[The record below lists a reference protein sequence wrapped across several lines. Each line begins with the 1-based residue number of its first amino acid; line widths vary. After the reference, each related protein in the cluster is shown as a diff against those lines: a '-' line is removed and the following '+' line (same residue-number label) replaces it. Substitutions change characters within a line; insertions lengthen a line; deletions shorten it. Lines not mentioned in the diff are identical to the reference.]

1 MKKYQNKIL
10 IAIGLLSFLTA
21 LLYTNGIYTGK
32 DSNLYNTI
40 ALGGLMIYFWVF
52 EVIPIYV
59 TALFPLIFAI
69 PLGLLSTDD
78 LASTYGNGS
87 VYLFFG
93 GFILALGLEKWNVHE
108 QIARGIIG
116 FFGNS
121 KPRILF
127 GFLISTGILSM
138 WISNTA
144 TALMM
149 MPMAMAIVHSLPQN
163 DQKGKFAI
171 FLLLSVAYAASIGGV
186 GTLIGSPPNVQ
197 MASILEN
204 TYNVKVDFFE
214 WMKIGIPI
222 AVLMLLGTFLFFY
235 MSMGKERKETH
246 AEFIIHKTPWSKDQL
261 MVVSIFLLVVILWS
275 FKDLFTPLIGFKYR
289 DENVAVL
296 GGILLFLIPSF
307 ENKKTLLQWKD
318 TEKLP
323 WGILILFGGGLA
335 LAEMMEKN
343 GVITELSNLFSEM
356 HNYSFYTILIA
367 VIVIAVFASEV
378 LSNLAMVS
386 IFVPLVAVFAQNHG
400 LPLEQLAIPLTL
412 GASLAFMLP
421 VGTPPNAI
429 VFSSGM
435 LHVKQMVK
443 YGVVLNIIGIIL
455 IFICSLLIL

>member
-1 MKKYQNKIL
+1 MVIDKKKIL
-10 IAIGLLSFLTA
+10 IAIGLLGFISILI
-21 LLYTNGIYTGK
+21 GTGAK
-32 DSNLYNTI
+32 DTFWNAV

-52 EVIPIYV
+52 EVIPIYI
-59 TALFPLIFAI
+59 TALFPLILAI
-69 PLGLLSTDD
+69 PLGVLDKGE
-78 LASTYGNGS
+78 LANAYGDSN

-108 QIARGIIG
+108 QVARGIIG
-116 FFGNS
+116 FVGDS

-127 GFLISTGILSM
+127 GFLMSTGLLSM

-149 MPMAMAIVHSLPQN
+149 MPMAMAIIHALPEK
-163 DQKGKFAI
+163 DRKGKFAI

-186 GTLIGSPPNVQ
+186 GTLIGSPPNTQ

-204 TYNVKVDFFE
+204 TFHVKVDFFQ
-214 WMKIGIPI
+214 WMKIGMPI
-222 AVLMLLGTFLFFY
+222 SILMLLGTFLFFY
-235 MSMGKERKETH
+235 LSMGKERKESH
-246 AEFIIHKTPWSKDQL
+246 AEFELHKTPWTKDQL
-261 MVVSIFLLVVILWS
+261 LVVGIFLMVVLLWS
-275 FKDLFTPLIGFKYR
+275 FKDLIVPYIGFEYG
-289 DENVAVL
+289 DENVAL
-296 GGILLFLIPSF
+296 FGGILMFLLPST
-307 ENKKTLLQWKD
+307 ETKKPLLNWKD

-335 LAEMMEKN
+335 LAKIMGEN
-343 GVITELSNLFSEM
+343 GVIEKLAETFSSM
-356 HNYSFYTILIA
+356 HDYSFYTILITV
-367 VIVIAVFASEV
+367 VIVAVFASEV

-386 IFVPLVAVFAQNHG
+386 IFVPLVAGFAIKHG
-400 LPLEQLAIPLTL
+400 LPIEQLAIPLTL

-443 YGVVLNIIGIIL
+443 YGFVLNMIGIVL
-455 IFICSLLIL
+455 IFLCSIFLL